1 MLRLYKRFYHTMI
14 KINYPH
20 NKFEYMYKHMN
31 YIKTFKP
38 NNFYNYNNYYDNY
51 YDKYYGNYYD
61 NYYCINQ

>member
-31 YIKTFKP
+31 YINTFKT
-38 NNFYNYNNYYDNY
+38 NNFYNYNNYYD
-51 YDKYYGNYYD
+51 KYS
-61 NYYCINQ
+61 CINQ